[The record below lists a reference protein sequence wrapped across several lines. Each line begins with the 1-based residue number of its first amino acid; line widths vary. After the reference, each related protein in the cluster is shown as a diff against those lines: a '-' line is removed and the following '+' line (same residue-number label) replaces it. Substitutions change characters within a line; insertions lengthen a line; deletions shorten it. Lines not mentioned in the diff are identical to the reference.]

1 MSERAVTAEALVR
14 DAGENRDGRL
24 RKVSLSFLRDTLSEQ
39 LGVGDCLLFRGT
51 VRRPVNR
58 GNPDEFDFATY
69 LAVKGISGQVFLL
82 PANWSPAETDGASDM
97 LLPWTARM
105 RVGALKWRGRMLAR
119 YRQSGLHGT
128 EYALF
133 AAVTLGEKSGLSHG
147 MRSLYAETGVS
158 HVLALSGMHL
168 GLLMMLFNFVFV
180 RCVRRKVLRTFVG
193 IAALLL
199 MWVYV
204 FVAGLP
210 ASLVRA
216 AFMYTMMWGAVM
228 CGRKGFSV
236 NALSACAFVMV
247 CISPMYLYDTGFQL
261 SFLAMAGILTVYPFW
276 QNLKIMRL
284 PVAGWLFRSL
294 WLSFSAQLFTL
305 PLVAYCFGLF
315 SPFSAWLSLIV
326 SPLTALLLFA
336 MPLLLVASWGC
347 TSAASLLAVGVGWI
361 VRLQNGV
368 LSRVAAMPFVS
379 VEVDMPFLTMMLVY
393 VCLVVWLSHRYF
405 RHVTWLKTLLCLCL
419 LLSVVSV
426 VENRRREISPCLVFY
441 NNPSCPAVHVIGS
454 PRRSY
459 LFPLNAD
466 GTDEKMAY
474 IKETFW
480 RKRLAMPPVTV
491 VGDYRDRR
499 VRASSGLV
507 RLKDGV
513 SFLMLHDG
521 RWNGVKGNVRAD
533 VDYIYLCHGYR
544 GDLQQM
550 SVLFRP
556 RCVVLDASLR
566 PRERQRYMHACKS
579 LGWTFYDME
588 TQGALKVALK

>member
-1 MSERAVTAEALVR
+1 MILGRMAVCRAGCHAAVSFVGVVACAVCLCAVLCYVRCKAAGEGAPSKRSMLFGLSVFLFFFLFGFWRSASVWCGTMVDWPAEERVYRAVLTEVPRVSERAVTAEALVR

-315 SPFSAWLSLIV
+315 SLSL
-326 SPLTALLLFA
+326 
-336 MPLLLVASWGC
+336 
-347 TSAASLLAVGVGWI
+347 
-361 VRLQNGV
+361 
-368 LSRVAAMPFVS
+368 
-379 VEVDMPFLTMMLVY
+379 
-393 VCLVVWLSHRYF
+393 
-405 RHVTWLKTLLCLCL
+405 
-419 LLSVVSV
+419 
-426 VENRRREISPCLVFY
+426 
-441 NNPSCPAVHVIGS
+441 
-454 PRRSY
+454 
-459 LFPLNAD
+459 
-466 GTDEKMAY
+466 
-474 IKETFW
+474 
-480 RKRLAMPPVTV
+480 
-491 VGDYRDRR
+491 
-499 VRASSGLV
+499 
-507 RLKDGV
+507 
-513 SFLMLHDG
+513 
-521 RWNGVKGNVRAD
+521 
-533 VDYIYLCHGYR
+533 HG
-544 GDLQQM
+544 
-550 SVLFRP
+550 
-556 RCVVLDASLR
+556 
-566 PRERQRYMHACKS
+566 
-579 LGWTFYDME
+579 
-588 TQGALKVALK
+588 